1 MDEAGIHYS
10 QQTDTGTENQTLH
23 VLTHRWVLNNEDTG
37 RGASHT
43 GVCRREIGEGQW
55 GGSWGGITWGEMSNV
70 GEGEKESKAHF
81 HVCTY
86 ATVLHALLM
95 YPKT

>member
-1 MDEAGIHYS
+1 M
-10 QQTDTGTENQTLH
+10 
-23 VLTHRWVLNNEDTG
+23 DTG
-37 RGASHT
+37 RGVSHT
-43 GVCRREIGEGQW
+43 EVCWGGLGEGQW
-55 GGSWGGITWGEMSNV
+55 GIGSWGGITWGEMPDI
-70 GEGEKESKAHF
+70 GDGDGGSKAHC